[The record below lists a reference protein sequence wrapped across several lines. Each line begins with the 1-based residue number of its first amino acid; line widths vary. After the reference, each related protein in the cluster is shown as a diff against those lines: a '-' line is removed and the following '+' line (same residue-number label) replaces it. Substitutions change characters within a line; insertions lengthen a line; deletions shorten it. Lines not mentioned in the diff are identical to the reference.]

1 MSGLDSCFLEVCA
14 DALLK
19 IATKGFCGN
28 LTSLDYFSD
37 AKTE

>member
-1 MSGLDSCFLEVCA
+1 MSGLDSYFLEACA
-14 DALLK
+14 HALLK

-28 LTSLDYFSD
+28 LTSLGYFSD